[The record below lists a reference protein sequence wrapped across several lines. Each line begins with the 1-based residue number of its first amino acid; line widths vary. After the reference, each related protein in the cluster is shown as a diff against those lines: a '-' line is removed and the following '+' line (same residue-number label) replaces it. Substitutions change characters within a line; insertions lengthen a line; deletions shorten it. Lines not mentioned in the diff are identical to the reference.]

1 MTGTVFA
8 AALNRRETLEALGE
22 ALSRDP
28 YRSPPKAPVLHLKP
42 ANTWIGPG
50 EPIPCPPDVPA
61 LRMGGTI
68 GLVIGRTASSVTET
82 EALSYLGGLVVV
94 NDVSI
99 PYQSH
104 YRPAIKQRCRDGFC
118 PIGPVVVPAGP
129 IDPDRLEV
137 VIEVDGQVQ
146 SRTSGNGLVRGAAR
160 VLADISEFITLQP
173 GDILL
178 LGEPHQPPLA
188 TPGQQVRIIVEGVG
202 SLDNPVR
209 WE

>member
-94 NDVSI
+94 NAKNALDHDALWNANFKDLHEALSAISSQINSI
-99 PYQSH
+99 VTNLEKDRPVGDFDSWFQAKTKPPILFLAQS
-104 YRPAIKQRCRDGFC
+104 
-118 PIGPVVVPAGP
+118 VVCLPTPAGLKTVTP
-129 IDPDRLEV
+129 LKALFAYWPGGRHDEIGHGIASAMVE
-137 VIEVDGQVQ
+137 I
-146 SRTSGNGLVRGAAR
+146 
-160 VLADISEFITLQP
+160 LQNA
-173 GDILL
+173 I
-178 LGEPHQPPLA
+178 
-188 TPGQQVRIIVEGVG
+188 
-202 SLDNPVR
+202 
-209 WE
+209 